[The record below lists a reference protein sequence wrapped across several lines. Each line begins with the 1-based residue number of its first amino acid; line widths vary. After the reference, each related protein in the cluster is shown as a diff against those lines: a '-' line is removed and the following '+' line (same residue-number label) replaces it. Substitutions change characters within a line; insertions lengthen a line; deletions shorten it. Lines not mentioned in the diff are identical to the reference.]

1 MAKYDY
7 VLFDFD
13 GTLSQS
19 AEGVRLSLEK
29 TIEKMGKPIP
39 DLSDYSK
46 YLGPPLVNTL
56 KNLCGFSEDECNKG
70 IEIYKGFY
78 KTEGIK
84 KNRLYDGMEEVL
96 KTLNANNIP
105 ISVCSSKYELFA
117 EKACDILDITK
128 YFKAVCGSSKDGSRK
143 EKADLIPYAVN
154 RLGGKMTDKIVLI
167 GDTYF
172 DAEGAR
178 LTGIDFIAASYGYG
192 EKSLMKKHGAKVFV
206 NNPLEILDIM
216 FTPNTD

>member
-1 MAKYDY
+1 MPKYDY

-29 TIEKMGKPIP
+29 TVEAMGKTVP

-56 KNLCGFSEDECNKG
+56 KKLCGFTEAECEKG
-70 IEIYKGFY
+70 VELYKSFY

-84 KNRLYDGMEEVL
+84 RNYLYEGMEQVL
-96 KTLNANNIP
+96 ERLNRENVPLA
-105 ISVCSSKYELFA
+105 VCSSKLEPFVI
-117 EKACDILDITK
+117 KACDIVGITK
-128 YFKAVCGSSKDGSRK
+128 YFKAVCGSSRDGSRK
-143 EKADLIPYAVN
+143 EKEDMIPYAVN
-154 RLGGKMTDKIVLI
+154 RLGGKMTDRIVLV

-172 DAEGAR
+172 DAQGAR
-178 LTGIDFIAASYGYG
+178 LTGIDFIGASYGYG
-192 EKSLMKKHGAKVFV
+192 EKEPMVNQGAELFAET
-206 NNPLEILDIM
+206 PLEILDFIL
-216 FTPNTD
+216 

>member
-29 TIEKMGKPIP
+29 TIMEMGKPVP

-56 KNLCGFSEDECNKG
+56 KNLCGFSSDECEQG
-70 IEIYKGFY
+70 IKIYKQFY

-84 KNRLYDGMEEVL
+84 KNYLYDGMEEVL
-96 KTLNANNIP
+96 QALNKNNIH
-105 ISVCSSKYELFA
+105 IGVCSSKYEAFV
-117 EKACDILDITK
+117 EEACNILSITK
-128 YFKAVCGSSKDGSRK
+128 YFNAVCGSSKDGSRK
-143 EKADLIPYAVN
+143 EKAELIPYAVN
-154 RLGGKMTDKIVLI
+154 RLGGKMTDKIVLV

-172 DAEGAR
+172 DTEGAR
-178 LTGIDFIAASYGYG
+178 ITGIDFIGAEYGYG
-192 EKSLMKKHGAKVFV
+192 EKALMEKHGAKIFV
-206 NNPLEILDIM
+206 NKPLEILEIVL
-216 FTPNTD
+216 

>member
-1 MAKYDY
+1 MAEYNY

-29 TIEKMGKPIP
+29 TIEKMGKPVP

-46 YLGPPLVNTL
+46 YLGPPLINTL
-56 KNLCGFSEDECNKG
+56 KNLCGLDEDECEKG
-70 IEIYKGFY
+70 VAIYKQFY

-84 KNRLYDGMEEVL
+84 KNRLYEGMEEVL
-96 KTLNANNIP
+96 KTLNKNNILM
-105 ISVCSSKYELFA
+105 SVCSSKYEVFA
-117 EKACDILDITK
+117 KKACDILNITK
-128 YFKAVCGSSKDGSRK
+128 YFNVVCGSSKDGSRK
-143 EKADLIPYAVN
+143 EKEDLIPYAVN
-154 RLGGKMTDKIVLI
+154 RLGGKMTDRIVLI

-178 LTGIDFIAASYGYG
+178 LTGIDFIGASYGYG
-192 EKSLMKKHGAKVFV
+192 EKSLMEKHGAKIFI
-206 NNPLEILDIM
+206 NKPLEILDIVL
-216 FTPNTD
+216 

>member
-29 TIEKMGKPIP
+29 AIAKMDKPVP

-46 YLGPPLVNTL
+46 YLGPPLVNTF
-56 KNLCGFSEDECNKG
+56 KDLCGFSEDECEKG
-70 IEIYKGFY
+70 VEIYKAFY
-78 KTEGIK
+78 RTEGIK
-84 KNRLYDGMEEVL
+84 KNFLYEGIEDVL
-96 KTLNANNIP
+96 KALNENNIP
-105 ISVCSSKYELFA
+105 ISVCSSKYELFV
-117 EKACDILDITK
+117 EKACDILGITE
-128 YFKAVCGSSKDGSRK
+128 YFNAVCGSSKDGSRK

-154 RLGGKMTDKIVLI
+154 RLGGKMTDRIVLI

-172 DAEGAR
+172 DTVGAR
-178 LTGIDFIAASYGYG
+178 ETGVDFIGAAYGYG
-192 EKSLMKKHGAKVFV
+192 EKSLMEKQGAKIFV
-206 NNPLEILDIM
+206 NKPLEILDIVL
-216 FTPNTD
+216 